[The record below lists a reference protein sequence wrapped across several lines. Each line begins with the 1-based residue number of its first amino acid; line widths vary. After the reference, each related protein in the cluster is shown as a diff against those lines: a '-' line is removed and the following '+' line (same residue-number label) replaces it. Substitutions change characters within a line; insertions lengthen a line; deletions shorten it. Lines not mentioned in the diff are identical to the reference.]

1 MIMLDEKQLAK
12 LGGKVTPKVVAVAVT
27 PPDSDTVALLKEMKK
42 FSAGVLSVLQKEDL
56 PEPPDLPPVVNVSN
70 PVTVLPAEIPAYVR
84 KWRFT
89 VTQRDPNAQ
98 FRIKEIIAEA
108 LE

>member
-1 MIMLDEKQLAK
+1 MIVLDEQQLAK
-12 LGGKVTPKVVAVAVT
+12 LGGRISPKVLAVA
-27 PPDSDTVALLKEMKK
+27 PSPDAPAILAEMKK
-42 FSAGVLSVLQKEDL
+42 LSSALLGILNKEEPPD
-56 PEPPDLPPVVNVSN
+56 PPDLPPVVHVSN
-70 PVTVLPAEIPAYVR
+70 PVTVLPSEIPPAVR